1 MTLCC
6 KSQISTLQKPPNTMF
21 CHWFTIPSSSFFGS
35 NSQEGPCSHNLPLL
49 FRNNLTKQKVCTLSF
64 YRHSLYILKLK
75 TTHTKPKPKR
85 RNISSLHCN
94 KGRCP
99 TCATQRMEPVKP
111 SYMDAGIMVHLATK
125 YHRGVSEEGVSL
137 EVWQPLRLTLFQA
150 SSSSLIQGTP
160 GVSSICLTL
169 WLECKPQTWGG

>member
-1 MTLCC
+1 MALCC

-21 CHWFTIPSSSFFGS
+21 CHQFTIPSSSFFGS

-49 FRNNLTKQKVCTLSF
+49 FHNNLMKQKVCTLSF
-64 YRHSLYILKLK
+64 YRHSFYMLKLK

-99 TCATQRMEPVKP
+99 TSATQRMEPVKP
-111 SYMDAGIMVHLATK
+111 PYMDAGIMVYLATK
-125 YHRGVSEEGVSL
+125 CHGGVSEEGVFIGSL
-137 EVWQPLRLTLFQA
+137 TTSKTDTVPSFIIIIDTRNYHL
-150 SSSSLIQGTP
+150 
-160 GVSSICLTL
+160 CLTL
-169 WLECKPQTWGG
+169 WLECKPRT